1 MAKKKTTKK
10 AAASKK
16 KTSKK
21 TSSRTTKTTSKKK
34 VTKKAAS
41 KKTAAK
47 KPSTKKSTA
56 KKAATTK
63 KKPAAKSEREAETP
77 DASSKSQTTKKTSS
91 KVGTSKKKTSK
102 KTAAKSD
109 ASKGSSKKK
118 TTSKSKSDA
127 NSESGAESP
136 KRFGWSSSKDIKS
149 AQSVAKKLAAAA
161 GLQPPSTRDD
171 GDLLDE
177 DTPRLKKSPLTK
189 KQLAK
194 FREILLA
201 KWREI
206 VGDVES
212 MESEALTGGG
222 SGSLSHLPQHMA
234 DQGSDTY
241 EQTLNLDLAQSQR
254 MLLAEIAAALQRIDE
269 GTYGIC
275 ETTGREIGLER
286 LEYNPW
292 ARHSIE
298 AARRL
303 EGGAYSQQ

>member
-21 TSSRTTKTTSKKK
+21 TSSRTAKTTSKKK
-34 VTKKAAS
+34 VTKKAGT
-41 KKTAAK
+41 KKTTAK
-47 KPSTKKSTA
+47 KPTTKKSTT
-56 KKAATTK
+56 KKTTTK
-63 KKPAAKSEREAETP
+63 KKTEAKKAETP
-77 DASSKSQTTKKTSS
+77 SKSEPAKKAPTKKTSS
-91 KVGTSKKKTSK
+91 KKTTTKSEASKTSTKKKPTSKPK
-102 KTAAKSD
+102 ADAKPD
-109 ASKGSSKKK
+109 AKG
-118 TTSKSKSDA
+118 
-127 NSESGAESP
+127 EQP

-149 AQSVAKKLAAAA
+149 AQSIAKKLAAAA

-171 GDLLDE
+171 DDLNAD
-177 DTPRLKKSPLTK
+177 DTPKLKKSPLTK

-254 MLLAEIAAALQRIDE
+254 VLLAEIAAALQRIDE

-275 ETTGREIGLER
+275 EVTGREIGLER